1 MSTELELLR
10 QRISELET
18 KNAKLEA
25 EKAEIEARNVEL
37 LKQVMDENAKRDARV
52 EELELKNTELEV
64 RLLMLE
70 QGSSVVNGQSQNDRK
85 TIAEISAVDESDSVI
100 DQQNDVSMEEVPEV
114 IAEQSVPDKVIDDF
128 ILEESVNVPDSVI
141 AQPKQCKPPPIHEVH
156 SQLNLSEVRDP
167 GLCNQNGLTLTPQ
180 IEEVVLLPDQGGSLE
195 DREMDAFLDEEHKKR
210 ISEEIRQRKREKK
223 LREGD
228 SREKNLDSEPLIAD
242 ISGIDSQDSVIPLN
256 EKDGQDV
263 YLASPSSESCV
274 ASPGFE
280 YSKKGKVSYKQKV
293 EKGLVCE
300 LLEFIRSH
308 ESLPNST
315 TSSKQIPVDSDL
327 APGSIPHLAH
337 LFDKAEKTGRKEKLR
352 WYYYSEE
359 FEKKVI
365 TIALENNISDQM
377 TRTQIYEEMEP
388 YLPGKKREN
397 LRKMTQKAKN
407 IYTLFKEIGIDK
419 IGLVTYSVDAIESLT
434 GAQIQN
440 IINLYSE
447 ECQKVISVKNSSRS
461 RDLPT
466 VLNESG
472 SKKLPDAVPELPAK
486 ATMPQISNSLVI
498 PYEPRAPYT
507 NVALKEYP
515 YLSLYNSDKHN
526 DAYEFKNSG
535 LCPGCGKKHT
545 EGKVVGRCIKGSYY
559 IKCRSSPNEKEIK
572 INASPE
578 MISSVTPQTSR
589 A

>member
-25 EKAEIEARNVEL
+25 EKAGIEARNVEL

-52 EELELKNTELEV
+52 EELELKNTELEA

-70 QGSSVVNGQSQNDRK
+70 QGSSVVDGQSQNDRE

-100 DQQNDVSMEEVPEV
+100 DQQNGANTKLMGEVPEV
-114 IAEQSVPDKVIDDF
+114 SDKVIDDF

-141 AQPKQCKPPPIHEVH
+141 AQPKQCKLPPIHEVH

-210 ISEEIRQRKREKK
+210 ISEEIRQRKWEKK

-242 ISGIDSQDSVIPLN
+242 ISSIDSQDSVIPLN

-274 ASPGFE
+274 ASPGFK
-280 YSKKGKVSYKQKV
+280 YSKEGKVPYKQKV
-293 EKGLVCE
+293 EKGLACE

-327 APGSIPHLAH
+327 ASGSIPHLAH

-359 FEKKVI
+359 FEKKAI

-377 TRTQIYEEMEP
+377 ARTQIYDEMEL

-419 IGLVTYSVDAIESLT
+419 IGLVTYSVDAIGSLT
-434 GAQIQN
+434 GSQIQN
-440 IINLYSE
+440 MG
-447 ECQKVISVKNSSRS
+447 SV
-461 RDLPT
+461 L
-466 VLNESG
+466 
-472 SKKLPDAVPELPAK
+472 
-486 ATMPQISNSLVI
+486 
-498 PYEPRAPYT
+498 
-507 NVALKEYP
+507 
-515 YLSLYNSDKHN
+515 
-526 DAYEFKNSG
+526 
-535 LCPGCGKKHT
+535 GK
-545 EGKVVGRCIKGSYY
+545 
-559 IKCRSSPNEKEIK
+559 
-572 INASPE
+572 
-578 MISSVTPQTSR
+578 
-589 A
+589 

>member
-52 EELELKNTELEV
+52 EELELKNTELEA

-70 QGSSVVNGQSQNDRK
+70 QGSSVVDGQSQNDRE

-280 YSKKGKVSYKQKV
+280 YSKEGKVPYKQKV

-377 TRTQIYEEMEP
+377 ARTQIYDEMEL

-419 IGLVTYSVDAIESLT
+419 IGLVTYSVDAIGSLT

-440 IINLYSE
+440 IINLYTA
-447 ECQKVISVKNSSRS
+447 ECQKVIGVKNSSRS
-461 RDLPT
+461 HDLLAE
-466 VLNESG
+466 LNVVWIEKITRCQGKHSTY
-472 SKKLPDAVPELPAK
+472 A
-486 ATMPQISNSLVI
+486 SNFEN
-498 PYEPRAPYT
+498 P
-507 NVALKEYP
+507 
-515 YLSLYNSDKHN
+515 SD
-526 DAYEFKNSG
+526 
-535 LCPGCGKKHT
+535 
-545 EGKVVGRCIKGSYY
+545 
-559 IKCRSSPNEKEIK
+559 
-572 INASPE
+572 
-578 MISSVTPQTSR
+578 
-589 A
+589 

>member
-52 EELELKNTELEV
+52 EELELKNTELEA

-70 QGSSVVNGQSQNDRK
+70 QGSSVVDGQSQNDRE
-85 TIAEISAVDESDSVI
+85 TIAKISAVDESDSVI
-100 DQQNDVSMEEVPEV
+100 DQQNDVNTKSMEKVPEV

-141 AQPKQCKPPPIHEVH
+141 AQPKQCIPPPIHEVY

-195 DREMDAFLDEEHKKR
+195 DREMDAFLDEEQKG
-210 ISEEIRQRKREKK
+210 
-223 LREGD
+223 L
-228 SREKNLDSEPLIAD
+228 
-242 ISGIDSQDSVIPLN
+242 DSVIPLN

-280 YSKKGKVSYKQKV
+280 YI

-315 TSSKQIPVDSDL
+315 ASSKQIPVDSDL

-359 FEKKVI
+359 FEKKAI

-377 TRTQIYEEMEP
+377 ARTQIYNEMEP

-397 LRKMTQKAKN
+397 LRKVTQKAKN

-419 IGLVTYSVDAIESLT
+419 IGLVTYSVDAIGSLT

-440 IINLYSE
+440 IINLYTA

-461 RDLPT
+461 RDLPA
-466 VLNESG
+466 ESNKSG
-472 SKKLPDAVPELPAK
+472 LKKSPDVGKSTPPTSQTSK
-486 ATMPQISNSLVI
+486 TNQ
-498 PYEPRAPYT
+498 T
-507 NVALKEYP
+507 NVRVQSKPTYDRAYFRNKILDQYPNLYKECSCENFDYYGITDETSCGDYICP
-515 YLSLYNSDKHN
+515 
-526 DAYEFKNSG
+526 
-535 LCPGCGKKHT
+535 LCKLGHDDEEI
-545 EGKVVGRCIKGSYY
+545 EGEYKAGSYF
-559 IKCRSSPNEKEIK
+559 IKCEQREIE
-572 INASPE
+572 ITA
-578 MISSVTPQTSR
+578 
-589 A
+589 